1 MMNSSGSKPGK
12 KRIKAKLSK
21 IQFPDVCP
29 VCTDSAEDLVF
40 ITIVEK
46 HDQDDYISSSF
57 FKSDDKTS
65 AALNAARGATTFA
78 VPTCLAH
85 GSKSVRSIRTKSMA
99 AVGFFIFLYPIIYY
113 LLQLNVAIYYARP
126 IMPPLTGLVIML
138 LGMVAAIVYG
148 LYPRALER
156 KLKFEE
162 ISKIKDHVI
171 LSISNSEYQSEFL
184 EMNGM
189 NADIV
194 TSIDLKEE

>member
-1 MMNSSGSKPGK
+1 MNSSGSKAGK
-12 KRIKAKLSK
+12 KLIRAKLSK
-21 IQFPDVCP
+21 IQFPDICP
-29 VCTDSAEDLVF
+29 VCMDSAEDIVF

-46 HDQDDYISSSF
+46 HGQDDYISSSF
-57 FKSDDKTS
+57 HKSDDKTS

-85 GSKSVRSIRTKSMA
+85 GSKSVRSIRTKSIA
-99 AVGFFIFLYPIIYY
+99 AVGFFLFLYPIIYY
-113 LLQLNVAIYYARP
+113 LLQLNVAFYYSRP
-126 IMPPLTGLVIML
+126 LVPPLTGLVVVL
-138 LGMVAAIVYG
+138 LAMAATIVYG

-162 ISKIKDHVI
+162 ISRTKDHVI
-171 LSISNSEYQSEFL
+171 LRISNSEYQSEFL